1 MRLWPFKREARQR
14 EQRQAQGGAYTSA
27 VLAQILA
34 QASGGSPDPGATAAL
49 EFCAGT
55 WARAFAS
62 ADIKPSFPQLSPS
75 LLACVGRELVRS
87 GESLF
92 AIDVMRGQ
100 ISLSVVGSWDVRGGP
115 APADWFY
122 RTDEYG
128 PSGSRTRLLSGASV
142 LHFRYGIDPA
152 RPWAGVSPLGYAYL
166 TGALS
171 GSLELRLSQEAN
183 ARVGYLLPI
192 PSDGG
197 GGGDDDPHK
206 QLKADL
212 AALQGNLSLVET
224 TSSAWGEG
232 KAAAPQTDW
241 KPQRIGAS
249 PPDSLGSLRS
259 DSSHAIMA
267 ACGVPASLADPR
279 SEGGG
284 QRESFRRLIH
294 NTIQPAADLVAQE
307 LSEKL
312 ERPFE
317 FSFSRLMSSD
327 LVGRS
332 RAFSQMVRAGM
343 TLESAAGLTG
353 LLVDDET

>member
-14 EQRQAQGGAYTSA
+14 EARQAQGGAYTSA

-34 QASGGSPDPGATAAL
+34 QAGAGSPDPGATAAL

-62 ADIKPSFPQLSPS
+62 ADIKPASDAITPTM
-75 LLACVGRELVRS
+75 LACIGRELVRA
-87 GESLF
+87 GEVLF
-92 AIDVMRGQ
+92 AIDVRRGQ

-115 APADWFY
+115 DPASWFY

-142 LHFRYGIDPA
+142 LHFRFGIDPA
-152 RPWAGVSPLGYAYL
+152 RPWAGISPLGFAYL
-166 TGALS
+166 TGALA
-171 GSLELRLSQEAN
+171 GGLELRLSQEAQ

-197 GGGDDDPHK
+197 DGSEDDPHK
-206 QLKADL
+206 KLKADL
-212 AALQGNLSLVET
+212 AALAGNLSLVET
-224 TSSAWGEG
+224 TAAGFGEG
-232 KAAAPQTDW
+232 KAAAPTTDW

-259 DSSHAIMA
+259 DSAHAVMS
-267 ACGVPASLADPR
+267 ACGVPPGLADPR
-279 SEGGG
+279 AEGGG
-284 QRESFRRLIH
+284 QREAFRRFIYSTVH
-294 NTIQPAADLVAQE
+294 PAADMVAQE
-307 LSEKL
+307 LSAKL

-317 FSFSRLMSSD
+317 ISFSRLMAAD
-327 LVGRS
+327 LVGKS
-332 RAFSQMVRAGM
+332 RAFSALVRSGVS
-343 TLESAAGLTG
+343 LEQASAATG
-353 LLVDDET
+353 LLNEE

>member
-62 ADIKPSFPQLSPS
+62 AEIKPSFPQIKPS
-75 LLACVGRELVRS
+75 MLACIGRELVRT
-87 GESLF
+87 GEALF
-92 AIDVMRGQ
+92 SIDVRRGQ
-100 ISLSVVGSWDVRGGP
+100 ISFAPVGSWDVRGDPDP
-115 APADWFY
+115 ASWFY
-122 RTDEYG
+122 RVDTYG

-166 TGALS
+166 TGSLA

-197 GGGDDDPHK
+197 DGSDDDPHK

-212 AALQGNLSLVET
+212 AALAGNTSLIET
-224 TSSAWGEG
+224 TAAGFGEG
-232 KAAAPQTDW
+232 KSAAPQTDW

-259 DSSHAIMA
+259 DSTHAVMA
-267 ACGVPASLADPR
+267 ACGVPPGLADPR
-279 SEGGG
+279 AEGGG
-284 QRESFRRLIH
+284 QREAFRRFIYSTCH
-294 NTIQPAADLVAQE
+294 PAADMVAQE

-317 FSFSRLMSSD
+317 ISFSRMMAAD
-327 LVGRS
+327 LVGKS
-332 RAFSQMVRAGM
+332 RAFSALVRSGVSLKKA
-343 TLESAAGLTG
+343 SAATG
-353 LLVDDET
+353 LLNEE

>member
-1 MRLWPFKREARQR
+1 MIWPFKREARQS
-14 EQRQAQGGAYTSA
+14 EQRQEQGGAYTSA

-34 QASGGSPDPGATAAL
+34 QAGAGSPDPGATAAL

-62 ADIKPSFPQLSPS
+62 AEIKPAFPQITPS
-75 LLACVGRELVRS
+75 MLACVGRELVRA
-87 GESLF
+87 GEALF
-92 AIDVMRGQ
+92 AIDVRRGQ
-100 ISLSVVGSWDVRGGP
+100 ISLSPIGSWDVRGDPDP
-115 APADWFY
+115 ASWFY
-122 RTDEYG
+122 RIDTYG
-128 PSGSRTRLLSGASV
+128 PSSSRTRLLSGASV

-152 RPWAGVSPLGYAYL
+152 RPWAGISPLGFAYL
-166 TGALS
+166 TGALA
-171 GSLELRLSQEAN
+171 GGLELRLSQEAQ

-192 PSDGG
+192 PDEGG

-224 TSSAWGEG
+224 TAAGFGEG

-259 DSSHAIMA
+259 DSAHAVMA
-267 ACGVPASLADPR
+267 ACGVPPSLAEAR
-279 SEGGG
+279 TEGGG
-284 QRESFRRLIH
+284 QREAFRRLIH
-294 NTIQPAADLVAQE
+294 NTIQPAADLIAQE